1 MAAKSDGGGVGVGFA
16 QLHNLDEAV
25 GSGGEEDG
33 EPGGGGCGGGGDGS
47 EPGESSSLHICHCCN
62 TSSCYWGCR
71 SACLRSLLGKKP
83 RRSAAAADGG
93 DQPLQPP
100 AADGRRHPT
109 PSDAR
114 PQPPQ
119 VERPWLDC
127 LWIVL
132 ALLVFFGDVGTDLW
146 LALDYY
152 RKGDYGYFGLTLF
165 FVLVP
170 SLLVQSLSFRWF
182 VQDYT
187 GGGLGAVEGLSSRGP
202 PMMGAGYGHGA
213 GPSAT
218 PGAQRL
224 CRLSVWIWQS
234 VIHLLQMGQVW
245 SGQNTLVPSR
255 KRGKFNN
262 IMPLLVIPFLS
273 SI

>member
-1 MAAKSDGGGVGVGFA
+1 
-16 QLHNLDEAV
+16 
-25 GSGGEEDG
+25 
-33 EPGGGGCGGGGDGS
+33 
-47 EPGESSSLHICHCCN
+47 
-62 TSSCYWGCR
+62 
-71 SACLRSLLGKKP
+71 
-83 RRSAAAADGG
+83 
-93 DQPLQPP
+93 
-100 AADGRRHPT
+100 
-109 PSDAR
+109 
-114 PQPPQ
+114 
-119 VERPWLDC
+119 
-127 LWIVL
+127 WIVL

-152 RKGDYGYFGLTLF
+152 RKGDYGFFGLTLF

-213 GPSAT
+213 ARGVPGAGVSAT

-245 SGQNTLVPSR
+245 SMEELDHYHVPCAER
-255 KRGKFNN
+255 REQWCH
-262 IMPLLVIPFLS
+262 LS
-273 SI
+273 IVSVD